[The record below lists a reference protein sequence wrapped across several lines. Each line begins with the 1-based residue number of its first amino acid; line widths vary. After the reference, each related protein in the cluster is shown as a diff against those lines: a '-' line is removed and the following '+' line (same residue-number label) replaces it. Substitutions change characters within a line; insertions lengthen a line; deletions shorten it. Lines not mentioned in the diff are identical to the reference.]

1 MVKPSSANQI
11 NRKED
16 GKMKERTILTTSNRG
31 LLEDSFPFRLYQ
43 KAKKHG
49 VWNPNDIDFSQDAK
63 DWKTLTAEQQ
73 QDILRL
79 ISQFQAGEEAVTLDL
94 LPLIMTIAKEGRLE
108 EEMFLTTFLFEE
120 AKHTE
125 FFRKVLN
132 AIGEKGDLAHFHSG
146 TYKTIFYKILPET
159 MSRLETDQSPEA
171 IAEAATVYNMFVEG
185 VMAETGYYSFYQS
198 LEELKLMP
206 GLLKGI
212 ELLKR
217 DESRHIA
224 YGTFLLQRLICEH
237 PHLFEVVEAKMQ
249 ELAPL
254 AIKINQEG
262 FAGRDVSEFGHELET
277 TMNFTMK
284 QLSVRMEI
292 LSRARGK
299 KIEEIYRVSD
309 TEMGVL

>member
-1 MVKPSSANQI
+1 MEQ
-11 NRKED
+11 
-16 GKMKERTILTTSNRG
+16 RTILTTSKRG
-31 LLEDSFPFRLYQ
+31 LQIDSFPFRLYQ
-43 KAKKHG
+43 KAKKFG
-49 VWNPNDIDFSQDAK
+49 IWNPADIDFTQDQQ
-63 DWKTLTAEQQ
+63 DWKQLDAEQQ
-73 QDILRL
+73 NDILRL

-94 LPLIMTIAKEGRLE
+94 LPLIMAIAKEGRLE

-125 FFRKVLN
+125 FFRLVFN
-132 AIGEKGDLAHFHSG
+132 ALGETGDLSG
-146 TYKTIFYKILPET
+146 HHTETYKKIFYEILPTT
-159 MSRLETDQSPEA
+159 MDRLLTDTSPEA

-185 VMAETGYYSFYQS
+185 VLAETGYYSFYQN
-198 LEELKLMP
+198 LETLGLMP

-212 ELLKR
+212 GNLKR
-217 DESRHIA
+217 DESRHIG

-237 PHLFEVVEAKMQ
+237 PHLYEFVEGKMQ
-249 ELAPL
+249 ELTPL
-254 AIKINQEG
+254 AIRLNHEG
-262 FAGRDVSEFGHELET
+262 FKGKDVSTFGNQIED

-299 KIEEIYRVSD
+299 RIEEIYRVSE